1 MYMIK
6 NDLATSIGD
15 LRKSYVIGNK
25 PVRLFCRATV
35 QKNAGGKNE
44 GFSHYVIENIRS
56 EIAILGLATMCMKTK
71 HVIASL
77 FISI

>member
-1 MYMIK
+1 MIQ
-6 NDLATSIGD
+6 NDLSINARD

-25 PVRLFCRATV
+25 PVMLFFRATV

-71 HVIASL
+71 HVIASE